1 MANFAVAASQETIEK
16 ANYVMELYAQEGDK
30 KEDTLLRILAM
41 AENESVRGTHPALE
55 GTLKS
60 VDGTI
65 STLIKQIN
73 GIVAGQDS
81 QITELK
87 ENLDK
92 ALAEKQSAIETARA
106 QMDAAQARTEAAEAA
121 IKQAEAD
128 SELARTQA
136 QGEIESTK
144 KDADITIKQANNERD
159 QAIRERDD
167 ARTISAEKTSS
178 NDLLMRQMAS
188 MEADVQAHK
197 ELQDK
202 YKQLSTDYYSVLAQ
216 LTEKEREIETQKKDA
231 ETAQNA
237 IRSDYVQQMELSK
250 AQADLALEKALN
262 AQEKEI
268 RSEYQDQIRQADKE
282 NAKLSAQIDQLQ
294 AQIDALI
301 KNANNKK

>member
-16 ANYVMELYAQEGDK
+16 ANHIMELYAQEGDK

-144 KDADITIKQANNERD
+144 KDADIAIKQANNERD